1 MNNPKYVAYVS
12 TYTMGDN
19 RGISIY
25 DVDVEKGTFTEKGK
39 VEITNSSYITGS
51 HNNKY
56 LYSAFFCSPFKNTW
70 YLYSFNNSYS

>member
-39 VEITNSSYITGS
+39 VEIMD
-51 HNNKY
+51 
-56 LYSAFFCSPFKNTW
+56 TW
-70 YLYSFNNSYS
+70 QVVESERKRGLSRTLQALLPYH